1 MEIVFADD
9 DLDRLEVDADFTAGL
24 SQALVKAYRSKINII
39 RQAQDERDL
48 YNLKSLH
55 FEKLKGKRKN
65 QHSIKLNDQYRL
77 IVELVQINAKVKT
90 IKIIEIID
98 YH

>member
-1 MEIVFADD
+1 
-9 DLDRLEVDADFTAGL
+9 
-24 SQALVKAYRSKINII
+24 
-39 RQAQDERDL
+39 
-48 YNLKSLH
+48 LKSLH